1 MGSDVY
7 GLPSQETYLD
17 SQKFHSDAA
26 KISIFLLSSKHF
38 RIFFTQRTFL
48 SKFFRPFATS
58 IAESTVN
65 GVGFARS
72 TPCYTSYQILC
83 DEFPSLYS
91 LASHGACP
99 LYVAEPSL
107 RVKLCLCFAY
117 ARPTLRL
124 RYDTPTLSHR

>member
-83 DEFPSLYS
+83 DASIVCANIQKVSLLFGELLKKQYF
-91 LASHGACP
+91 C
-99 LYVAEPSL
+99 V
-107 RVKLCLCFAY
+107 R
-117 ARPTLRL
+117 
-124 RYDTPTLSHR
+124 